1 MALFHRGTL
10 LLTGHTHAYS
20 YIHPKPQY
28 TVSISIYSDREEPL
42 WPIYVHKAKTL
53 PEHSTWRPLPSK
65 AESVECGMRN
75 GDALLFLG
83 RLHIHFREDMP
94 AELNTVASLLLHF
107 VDKEMDLHDY
117 KLRQRQDPS
126 I

>member
-1 MALFHRGTL
+1 
-10 LLTGHTHAYS
+10 
-20 YIHPKPQY
+20 
-28 TVSISIYSDREEPL
+28 
-42 WPIYVHKAKTL
+42 
-53 PEHSTWRPLPSK
+53 
-65 AESVECGMRN
+65 MRN